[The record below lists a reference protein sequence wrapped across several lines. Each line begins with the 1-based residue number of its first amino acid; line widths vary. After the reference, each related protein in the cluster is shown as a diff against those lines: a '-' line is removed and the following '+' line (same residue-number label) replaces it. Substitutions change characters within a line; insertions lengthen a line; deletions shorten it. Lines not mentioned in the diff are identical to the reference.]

1 MSMIDDLRK
10 LIQDLIAPD
19 LKSIQ
24 SKLDGNENVS
34 KLRDEA
40 LSAKIDSKFELV
52 ISKMDANQATV
63 MNALNIDKRVEAI
76 ERKTVAAASPAPA
89 GVAADTDTMSS
100 RTR

>member
-52 ISKMDANQATV
+52 ISKMDAN
-63 MNALNIDKRVEAI
+63 
-76 ERKTVAAASPAPA
+76 
-89 GVAADTDTMSS
+89 
-100 RTR
+100 